1 MKRPIIAIL
10 AGFPIDYLTS
20 QGEDPK
26 GYHCVWLIVLHQ
38 LLKYIDEYEWHWIVP
53 HKSIKAPR
61 NIQVDNQQFH
71 LVPKARTTLG
81 LYSAYVYDRRQINK
95 VIKKLQPDLLHAW
108 GTENCYGLAASSF
121 GGKKVLSIQGL
132 LVACAQRARIAR
144 FERLQGRFYE
154 AYTLKKFTHITTE
167 SQWAADRVL
176 ELNPEAQVTL
186 MEYAIPTSF
195 YKTERNLSANPSCLL
210 AGSNTPVKN
219 VACAIRAFRRP
230 ELSHIKLYLAGVNQ
244 GDYANLP
251 SNIIPLGFVPH
262 EQISE
267 KLASAWCLV
276 HPCLADSC
284 PNIVKEAR
292 VTGVPAIVTH
302 DCGAKQYVI
311 HGKSGFVIRP
321 DDDESLASAV
331 LSLTQS
337 QQLNLEMGEY
347 DRQRCREAIS
357 QQTMQAGLKA
367 LYARILQN

>member
-1 MKRPIIAIL
+1 MKRPSIAIL

-20 QGEDPK
+20 QGEGLK

-38 LLKYIDEYEWHWIVP
+38 LLKSINEYEWHWIVP
-53 HKSIKAPR
+53 HKSIKVPR
-61 NIQVDNQQFH
+61 DIQVDNQLFH

-81 LYSAYVYDRRQINK
+81 LYSAYAFDRWQINK

-108 GTENCYGLAASSF
+108 GTENCYGLAACDF

-144 FERLQGRFYE
+144 FERLQGKFYE
-154 AYTLKKFTHITTE
+154 AYTMKKFTHITTE

-176 ELNPEAQVTL
+176 ELNPHAQVTL
-186 MEYAIPTSF
+186 LEYAIPDSF
-195 YKTERNLSANPSCLL
+195 YQTERSLSDQPSCLL

-219 VACAIRAFRRP
+219 VPCAIRAFSRP

-244 GDYANLP
+244 GDYTNLP

-276 HPCLADSC
+276 HPSLADSC

-292 VTGVPAIVTH
+292 VTGVPVIVTH

-311 HGKSGFVIRP
+311 HGKSGFVIQP
-321 DDDESLASAV
+321 NNDEALAAAV
-331 LSLTQS
+331 LNLTQNK
-337 QQLNLEMGEY
+337 QHNIEMGGY
-347 DRQRCREAIS
+347 DHQRCRTAIS
-357 QQTMQAGLKA
+357 LQTMQAGLRA
-367 LYARILQN
+367 LYDRILAD